1 MKTHVKK
8 NDLVVVISGKYKD
21 SSEDLKEGKI
31 AKRKVVAVYPQKG
44 RVALEGLVIRKA
56 VRKSQDRPQGGFV
69 ERSATIHISNVML
82 AEAYNQ
88 RRGKGKLKKN

>member
-21 SSEDLKEGKI
+21 SSEDIKEGKI
-31 AKRKVVAVYPQKG
+31 TKRKVVAVYPHKG
-44 RVALEGLVIRKA
+44 RVALEGVMIKKA

-82 AEAYNQ
+82 AEVYDQ
-88 RRGKGKLKKN
+88 RRGTAKKS